1 MLISIFY
8 SSSLHRSTEQSRRKS
23 EVAFDL
29 ITGVNQVDTP
39 QSLTS
44 FETSSAYSP
53 HLLMSQGNTQRPRT
67 MSSNRMGLQP
77 PSKRTSSFSRSSG
90 HGLPLPPS
98 NYEDSRSV
106 FSQSDRP
113 LSSSTTAMSNA
124 EDMSRTYASLNS
136 TQPHLDP
143 QLQNLST
150 VSEADTDPLANEFA
164 ALDAMEW

>member
-1 MLISIFY
+1 
-8 SSSLHRSTEQSRRKS
+8 
-23 EVAFDL
+23 VAFDL
-29 ITGVNQVDTP
+29 ITGVNQVETP

-53 HLLMSQGNTQRPRT
+53 HLLMSQSNMQRPRT
-67 MSSNRMGLQP
+67 MSSNRMGLQQ
-77 PSKRTSSFSRSSG
+77 PSKRTGSFSRSSS

-98 NYEDSRSV
+98 NYEDSRSG
-106 FSQSDRP
+106 FAQSDRP
-113 LSSSTTAMSNA
+113 LLFGTTAMSNA
-124 EDMSRTYASLNS
+124 RDISRAYPPLNP
-136 TQPHLDP
+136 TQPQLDP